1 MTMDP
6 AIDLTIRAALALLF
20 AVAAAH
26 KLRDMTAFRGT
37 FADYR
42 LLPDAAA
49 WAVPAAEA
57 AVALLLV
64 APATGA
70 LGKAAS
76 MALLLAYAAAIGVNL
91 ARGRRHIDC
100 GCAGRHAR
108 RPIGP
113 GLVVRNTLLAGVALA
128 ALAPVH
134 ERPLVWVDALTV
146 SGAVLALAALY
157 VAADRLMAYGPALA
171 RLRAAA

>member
-1 MTMDP
+1 MDP

-26 KLRDMTAFRGT
+26 KLRDMAAFRGT

-64 APATGA
+64 APATSA
-70 LGKAAS
+70 VGKAGAV
-76 MALLLAYAAAIGVNL
+76 ALLVAYAAAIGVNL
-91 ARGRRHIDC
+91 VRGRRHIDC
-100 GCAGRHAR
+100 GCAGPHAR

-113 GLVVRNTLLAGVALA
+113 GLVVRNTVLAAVALA
-128 ALAPVH
+128 ARAPVYD
-134 ERPLVWVDALTV
+134 RPLVWVDALTV
-146 SGAVLALAALY
+146 SGAVMALAALY

-171 RLRAAA
+171 RLREVA